1 MRIIDIRDNED
12 LACGR
17 HQQAPD
23 ASWVSKLGQ
32 AVPGKKR
39 ILEHFQSP
47 KVASFLLL
55 ESSLHISQTCQCW
68 RKPHQQD
75 MKGTWVIQWEEAFV
89 EIGEIP
95 PVQRILKCPL
105 ANNGW
110 WRLWI
115 MLSQPGGQNSP
126 RYSCL
131 DSNPAS
137 IQELLLFSNDFVW
150 YHIGRCSSRL
160 C

>member
-39 ILEHFQSP
+39 ILEYFRSP

-55 ESSLHISQTCQCW
+55 ESSLHIPQMCQSW
-68 RKPHQQD
+68 RKTHQQD
-75 MKGTWVIQWEEAFV
+75 MKGTWVIQ
-89 EIGEIP
+89 
-95 PVQRILKCPL
+95 
-105 ANNGW
+105 
-110 WRLWI
+110 
-115 MLSQPGGQNSP
+115 
-126 RYSCL
+126 
-131 DSNPAS
+131 
-137 IQELLLFSNDFVW
+137 
-150 YHIGRCSSRL
+150 
-160 C
+160 